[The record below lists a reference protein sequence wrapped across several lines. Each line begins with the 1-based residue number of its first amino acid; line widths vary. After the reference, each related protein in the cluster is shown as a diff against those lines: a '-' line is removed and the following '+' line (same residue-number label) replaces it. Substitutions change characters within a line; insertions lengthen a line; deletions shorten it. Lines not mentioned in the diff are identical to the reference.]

1 MKDTENVAMGAISTQ
16 SVRLENG
23 PIPLYHQL
31 EQHLLARLYGGDFSP
46 RAALP
51 TEEQLCQSYGVSR
64 ITVRKALESL
74 TQQGVIIRRRGIGS
88 FAVERAPGVHSVRL
102 SGSLDEF
109 LQSAVLLRSR
119 AITMETCPATQEV
132 AASLALAVG
141 EPVTRLELVSAS
153 AEGPLAH
160 LIIYFPD
167 AIGSQLTVGDVTGD
181 VPVVRV
187 VERKVSMSVVRAE
200 QLILPDIAKAQTAAY
215 LDIDEGTP
223 ILRVQRTYYT
233 AAGQPVETAFV
244 HYHPDRYRY
253 AVELRAR
260 PQAV

>member
-1 MKDTENVAMGAISTQ
+1 MAIGALSTQ
-16 SVRLENG
+16 SVQLENG

-31 EQHLLARLYGGDFSP
+31 EQHLLARLHGGDLSP
-46 RAALP
+46 GAVLP
-51 TEEQLCQSYGVSR
+51 TEGQLCQAYGVSR

-88 FAVERAPGVHSVRL
+88 FAVQRAPSVHSVRL

-109 LQSAVLLRSR
+109 LQSAVQLRSR
-119 AITMETCPATQEV
+119 AITMETCPAAPDV

-141 EPVTRLELVSAS
+141 DRVTRLELVSAS
-153 AEGPLAH
+153 ADGPLAH

-167 AIGSQLTVGDVTGD
+167 AIGSQLTIGDVTGD

-187 VERKVSMSVVRAE
+187 VERKLSMSVVRAE
-200 QLILPDIAKAQTAAY
+200 QLILPDIAKAETANY
-215 LDIDEGTP
+215 LEVEEGTP

-233 AAGQPVETAFV
+233 AASQPVETAFV
-244 HYHPDRYRY
+244 YYHPLRYRY
-253 AVELRAR
+253 AVELRTR